1 MHFTKL
7 LLLKQ
12 VQILKTKILENMD
25 NNSFLKVIY
34 FDEAFVADFM
44 QIIAGG
50 ELKKTTEFITEVSSD
65 VEGDVGAD
73 AGIGTEKNGI
83 YRIFSFLSG
92 ATINADVDVN
102 ANLSRKSDRIAKNI
116 LENTLLADFI
126 ALLDADKRRTKNKR
140 CANIKIFR
148 NIGVRPEVN
157 SFSYI
162 MLIAPF
168 LSMIDGE
175 LSIKTGNSNAM
186 KIDITKIGEAIEKGR
201 GYYEFVSTIDGKD
214 IILRFNRSAFRNSY
228 TMSDLPKM
236 QLTYYAIHVGKINKD
251 DLQVQKE
258 FEFGTAKTSKRVD
271 YASITENS
279 NTSVELEVYDVVLA
293 GVLDN

>member
-1 MHFTKL
+1 M
-7 LLLKQ
+7 
-12 VQILKTKILENMD
+12 ES
-25 NNSFLKVIY
+25 NNFLKIVY

-65 VEGDVGAD
+65 IEGGAGVDV
-73 AGIGTEKNGI
+73 GIGTEKNGLSK
-83 YRIFSFLSG
+83 IFSFLSG
-92 ATINADVDVN
+92 ATINAEASVKAD
-102 ANLSRKSDRIAKNI
+102 LSRKSDRIAKNI

-140 CANIKIFR
+140 CTGIKIFP
-148 NIGVRPEVN
+148 NVIVRPEVN

-175 LSIKTGNSNAM
+175 LPFKTGDGDAM

-201 GYYEFVSTIDGKD
+201 GYYEFVATINNTDV
-214 IILRFNRSAFRNSY
+214 ILRFNRNAFRNSY

-236 QLTYYAIHVGKINKD
+236 QLTYYAIHVGQIDKS

-258 FEFGTAKTSKRVD
+258 FEFGTTKASKRMD
-271 YASITENS
+271 YASASEGSATTTDI
-279 NTSVELEVYDVVLA
+279 EVYDVVLA
-293 GVLDN
+293 GVLEN

>member
-1 MHFTKL
+1 
-7 LLLKQ
+7 
-12 VQILKTKILENMD
+12 MD

-44 QIIAGG
+44 QIMAGG
-50 ELKKTTEFITEVSSD
+50 ELKKTTEFITEVNSD
-65 VEGDVGAD
+65 IEGDVGAD
-73 AGIGTEKNGI
+73 AGIGTEKNGLSK
-83 YRIFSFLSG
+83 IFSFLSG
-92 ATINADVDVN
+92 ATINADAGVN

-140 CANIKIFR
+140 CSGIKIFP
-148 NIGVRPEVN
+148 NISVRPEVN
-157 SFSYI
+157 SFSYM

-175 LSIKTGNSNAM
+175 LPIKTDDGNVI

-201 GYYEFVSTIDGKD
+201 GYYEFVSTIEGKD
-214 IILRFNRSAFRNSY
+214 VILRFNRGAFRNSY

-236 QLTYYAIHVGKINKD
+236 QLTYYAIRVGQINKT

-258 FEFGTAKTSKRVD
+258 FEFGTTKTSKRVD
-271 YASITENS
+271 YASILENS
-279 NTSVELEVYDVVLA
+279 NTSIELEVYDVVLA

>member
-1 MHFTKL
+1 
-7 LLLKQ
+7 
-12 VQILKTKILENMD
+12 MD

-44 QIIAGG
+44 QIMAGG
-50 ELKKTTEFITEVSSD
+50 ELKKTTEFITEVNSD
-65 VEGDVGAD
+65 IEGDVGAD
-73 AGIGTEKNGI
+73 AGIGTEKNGLSK
-83 YRIFSFLSG
+83 IFSFLSG
-92 ATINADVDVN
+92 ATINADAGVN

-140 CANIKIFR
+140 CSGIKIFP
-148 NIGVRPEVN
+148 NISVRPEVN
-157 SFSYI
+157 SFSYM

-175 LSIKTGNSNAM
+175 LPIKTDDGNVI

-201 GYYEFVSTIDGKD
+201 GYYEFVSTIEGKD
-214 IILRFNRSAFRNSY
+214 VILRFNRGAFRNSY

-236 QLTYYAIHVGKINKD
+236 QLTYYAIRVGQINKT

-258 FEFGTAKTSKRVD
+258 FEFGTTKTSKRVD
-271 YASITENS
+271 YASILENS
-279 NTSVELEVYDVVLA
+279 NTSIELEVYDVELA

>member
-1 MHFTKL
+1 M
-7 LLLKQ
+7 
-12 VQILKTKILENMD
+12 E
-25 NNSFLKVIY
+25 NNSFLKIVY

-50 ELKKTTEFITEVSSD
+50 ELKKTTEFITEVNSGI
-65 VEGDVGAD
+65 EGN
-73 AGIGTEKNGI
+73 AGIEAEIGTEKNGLSK
-83 YRIFSFLSG
+83 IFSFLSG
-92 ATINADVDVN
+92 ATINAEGGIN

-126 ALLDADKRRTKNKR
+126 SLLDADKRRTKNKR
-140 CANIKIFR
+140 CNGIKIFPKVV
-148 NIGVRPEVN
+148 VRPEVN

-175 LSIKTGNSNAM
+175 LPVKTSDGEAM
-186 KIDITKIGEAIEKGR
+186 KIDITKIEEAIEKGR
-201 GYYEFVSTIDGKD
+201 GYYEFVATIDGKEV
-214 IILRFNRSAFRNSY
+214 IFRFNRSAFRNNY

-236 QLTYYAIHVGKINKD
+236 QLTYYAIRVGQIEKS

-258 FEFGTAKTSKRVD
+258 FEFGTVKASKRVD
-271 YASITENS
+271 YASASQGDSMTTEI
-279 NTSVELEVYDVVLA
+279 EVYDVVLA
-293 GVLDN
+293 GVLES